1 MSGSDVHLPFR
12 MNCDDVSSGIITRS
26 ALHYRPLLVYE
37 GEGVSDFYI
46 KMSENNSTVVL
57 HVVSCVLT
65 SS

>member
-26 ALHYRPLLVYE
+26 ALHYRPLLVC
-37 GEGVSDFYI
+37 EGVSDFYI